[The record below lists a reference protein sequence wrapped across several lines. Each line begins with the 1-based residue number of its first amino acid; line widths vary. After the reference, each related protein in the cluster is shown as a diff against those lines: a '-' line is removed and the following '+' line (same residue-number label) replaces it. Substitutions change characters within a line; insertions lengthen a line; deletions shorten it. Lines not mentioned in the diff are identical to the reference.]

1 MTGANKFVKSIVA
14 MILIPTMNLQSFDLN
29 LLKVLDA
36 LLRDGSTTRAGQRIG
51 LSQPAVSAALG
62 RLRAAFGDP
71 LLVRDG
77 QALRPTDYALS
88 LVTPLQNLLAE
99 TSQLLARPAFD
110 PSTATDLF
118 RISAADFF
126 TEMLLPD
133 LTARLERDA
142 PGVTLR
148 FTDAISAKTTED
160 IREGRLDLMI
170 LPVRALPPW
179 LDSEPLF
186 RAEYCIVA
194 RRGHPELARHGVTS
208 DQPMPMEL
216 YCQLRHAAFRVV
228 ESQPE
233 VEDQLL
239 ARMGLRLQ
247 VGLSVP
253 SFTAVW
259 HAVAA
264 TDLVG
269 MIPRR
274 LAERVADRAG
284 LEVHPMPFALPHAE
298 LCQAWHRRNSTA
310 KGLIWLRSQVADILA
325 KLDDGPNPVSVETG
339 LATAR

>member
-1 MTGANKFVKSIVA
+1 MT
-14 MILIPTMNLQSFDLN
+14 NLQSFDLN

-77 QALRPTDYALS
+77 QALRPTEYALS
-88 LVTPLQNLLAE
+88 LVAPLQHLLE
-99 TSQLLARPAFD
+99 DTSHLLARPAFD
-110 PSTATDLF
+110 PSTATDVF
-118 RISAADFF
+118 RLSAVDFF

-133 LTARLERDA
+133 LMARLERDA

-148 FTDAISAKTTED
+148 YTDAISAKTTDD

-170 LPVRALPPW
+170 LPVQALPPW

-186 RAEYCIVA
+186 RADFCIVA
-194 RRGHPELARHGVTS
+194 RIGHPELTRHGITPEL
-208 DQPMPMEL
+208 PMPMEM
-216 YCQLRHAAFRVV
+216 YCRLRHAAFRVV
-228 ESQPE
+228 EGQPE
-233 VEDQLL
+233 IEDRFL
-239 ARMGLRLQ
+239 ASMGHDLHI
-247 VGLSVP
+247 VLSVP

-259 HAVAA
+259 RAVAA

-274 LAERVADRAG
+274 LAERVAGPAG
-284 LEVHPMPFALPHAE
+284 LEVYPMPFALPRAE

-310 KGLIWLRSQVADILA
+310 RGLVWLRAQVAGILA
-325 KLDDGPNPVSVETG
+325 KLDDGPNPARGETER
-339 LATAR
+339 ASARF